1 MIETNRKLRVK
12 FKIKLVTEEEI
23 NSSITNFKSLLI
35 TNNLLNARGMNPSNS
50 QNLNES
56 TKSFSKFEEAVKEM
70 LSTHVKWVFF

>member
-23 NSSITNFKSLLI
+23 NSSITNFKSVLI

-70 LSTHVKWVFF
+70 LSTHVK

>member
-70 LSTHVKWVFF
+70 LSTHVK